1 MTETVTAET
10 LLANKPMPDPRIIEI
25 EKLIADYEVPDKDT
39 NEANV
44 EAAFVARLFD
54 ILGWAKE

>member
-1 MTETVTAET
+1 M
-10 LLANKPMPDPRIIEI
+10 LDPRITEI
-25 EKLIADYEVPDKDT
+25 EKLIADYEVTDKDM

-44 EAAFVARLFD
+44 EAAFVARLFG